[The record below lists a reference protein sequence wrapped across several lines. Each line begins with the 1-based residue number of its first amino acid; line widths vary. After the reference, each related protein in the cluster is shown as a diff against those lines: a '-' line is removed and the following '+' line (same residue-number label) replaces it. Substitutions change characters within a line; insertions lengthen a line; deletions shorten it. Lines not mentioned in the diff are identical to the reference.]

1 MAMPHTIETTFSPR
15 GIATVRLN
23 RPARSNAF
31 DQAMLGELARE
42 FAERA
47 ADPATRILVIRGS
60 GKHFCAGADLAARAA
75 ERDGATGAPSLVAV
89 LAALDRFPAPT
100 IAAVHGGAV
109 GGGAAIAA
117 CCDVVLAAEDAFFSV
132 PEVRVG
138 MAPLGVAPFLIR
150 AMGQRNFRRY
160 GLSGE
165 RITAAEALRI
175 GLAHQTTSADRLD
188 DRLNEIAD
196 ALLHGAPGAQRTLK
210 DEIERYA
217 VPSVAGILP
226 SRAPHD
232 ASASAE
238 AGEGIAS
245 FKEKRKPSWYP
256 Q

>member
-1 MAMPHTIETTFSPR
+1 MPQTIEVAVSPR

-31 DQAMLGELARE
+31 DQLMLDELARE
-42 FAERA
+42 LADRA
-47 ADPATRILVIRGS
+47 ADARTRILVIRGS
-60 GKHFCAGADLAARAA
+60 GKHFCAGADLAGQAQDRDAA
-75 ERDGATGAPSLVAV
+75 PDGPTLVDV
-89 LAALDRFPAPT
+89 LAALDRFPSPT
-100 IAAVHGGAV
+100 IALVHGAAV

-117 CCDVVLAAEDAFFSV
+117 CCDIVLAAEDSFFSV

-165 RITAAEALRI
+165 RIDAAVALRI
-175 GLAHQTTSADRLD
+175 GLAHEVASADRLD
-188 DRLNEIAD
+188 EKLDAITD
-196 ALLHGAPGAQRTLK
+196 ALLHGAPGALRTLK

-217 VPSVAGILP
+217 APSAAAILA
-226 SRAPHD
+226 SRVPHD
-232 ASASAE
+232 ASRSAE
-238 AGEGIAS
+238 AREGIAS
-245 FKEKRKPSWYP
+245 FREKRKPSWYP